1 MSTIPLSSLYPISDS
16 NNHILFQE
24 YLLNV
29 QTLAK
34 ELKNSSL
41 TQDPLYT
48 LQKELEALPT
58 SLKEI
63 FEKQLDSRELK
74 EAFIQLLEDSAEKI
88 AELAIQFDRSP
99 LTIAII
105 ALYLKL
111 DTIEDVATILE
122 LLELELLEKLTTK
135 IKADLK
141 ISLKKK
147 APQKPLFSTKLFL
160 KIYFIAI
167 PLIVI
172 PLMYRCIKGYKNK
185 TTPENIKLPE
195 ETQFSRL
202 LKFREKVDSLNW
214 PEIIPVVTCSEEYAE
229 QLAKRRPLPPIS
241 EIQLPFF

>member
-1 MSTIPLSSLYPISDS
+1 M
-16 NNHILFQE
+16 Q
-24 YLLNV
+24 
-29 QTLAK
+29 
-34 ELKNSSL
+34 LK
-41 TQDPLYT
+41 D
-48 LQKELEALPT
+48 
-58 SLKEI
+58 
-63 FEKQLDSRELK
+63 F
-74 EAFIQLLEDSAEKI
+74 
-88 AELAIQFDRSP
+88 
-99 LTIAII
+99 
-105 ALYLKL
+105 
-111 DTIEDVATILE
+111 
-122 LLELELLEKLTTK
+122 
-135 IKADLK
+135 
-141 ISLKKK
+141 LKKRGRGIYFEIYDTTYILHNIIK
-147 APQKPLFSTKLFL
+147 LLTKLFL